1 VAVVNETFA
10 RVYFDGRSPVGQRVI
25 VKSSSAPME
34 IVGLVADAVY
44 SSVREPGHPAV
55 YIPLSSREGATLLL
69 RTTGGAGDL
78 PRVLR
83 QEIMRLRPGLQV
95 YDVAPFQA
103 LVTQQM
109 IRERLLAALS
119 TFFAVL
125 ALVLAAIGMYG
136 VLNYAVTRE
145 RREIGLRMALGA
157 RPGHVVGL
165 ITTRLLGM
173 VCLGALT
180 GIAGGLVF
188 GNAVGALLFQ
198 IAPTSPVVL
207 VAPLIALG
215 LAALIAALPPAMR
228 AVRIDPAQTI
238 KTEG

>member
-1 VAVVNETFA
+1 
-10 RVYFDGRSPVGQRVI
+10 VY
-25 VKSSSAPME
+25 E
-34 IVGLVADAVY
+34 
-44 SSVREPGHPAV
+44 
-55 YIPLSSREGATLLL
+55 
-69 RTTGGAGDL
+69 
-78 PRVLR
+78 
-83 QEIMRLRPGLQV
+83 
-95 YDVAPFQA
+95 VAPFEA

-125 ALVLAAIGMYG
+125 ALLLAVVGMYG

-165 ITTRLLGM
+165 ITTRLLGL
-173 VCLGALT
+173 VGFGALA
-180 GIAGGLVF
+180 GMAGGLMF
-188 GNAVGALLFQ
+188 GGAVGALLFQ
-198 IAPTSPVVL
+198 IEPTSPVAL
-207 VAPLIALG
+207 VTPILVLG
-215 LAALIAALPPAMR
+215 LAAALAALPPAMR